1 MIAPDF
7 LKVKID
13 AIPTGGLKLEE
24 NLPQSFLSGL
34 LAEPGKEISWSAA
47 LSAKVEF
54 NLSRHNTESE
64 EVFLKASGEFKLA
77 SPCVRCLES
86 REFLLTL
93 KINSLLLPNS
103 KKPKEELEDF
113 DSLDDNEIL
122 ESEHGISYFNNKT
135 IDLKEILREELFL
148 QLPLHPACDDDLV
161 LGDVACDFMALKE
174 DINTKYA
181 KEAGPFSGLS
191 HLAANDIN

>member
-86 REFLLTL
+86 REF
-93 KINSLLLPNS
+93 
-103 KKPKEELEDF
+103 
-113 DSLDDNEIL
+113 
-122 ESEHGISYFNNKT
+122 
-135 IDLKEILREELFL
+135 
-148 QLPLHPACDDDLV
+148 
-161 LGDVACDFMALKE
+161 
-174 DINTKYA
+174 
-181 KEAGPFSGLS
+181 
-191 HLAANDIN
+191 